1 MRPFFAGE
9 VVAVQAEGGGY
20 RYAAVDA
27 ARLAD
32 APADEARRLV
42 ALRAPELA
50 HVSPLA
56 VFSFATQR
64 RPPPAA
70 GAADADAAAAA
81 DADASD
87 ATDDA
92 AADGPSEPP
101 PPPLP
106 HAPPPPPAAL
116 GSAQL
121 MEAVASVMSRAGTP
135 LDA

>member
-1 MRPFFAGE
+1 VRPFFAGE

-32 APADEARRLV
+32 APAEESRRLV
-42 ALRAPELA
+42 VLRAPELT

-64 RPPPAA
+64 RPPPADA
-70 GAADADAAAAA
+70 DADADADAAAAA
-81 DADASD
+81 DAA
-87 ATDDA
+87 DA
-92 AADGPSEPP
+92 AADGPSEPLP
-101 PPPLP
+101 PPPQ
-106 HAPPPPPAAL
+106 APPPPPAAL

-121 MEAVASVMSRAGTP
+121 IEAVASVMSRAGKP